1 MWRNPVLSDTTSF
14 VRLFFA
20 LWPQEEV
27 REQLAWLA
35 TRIADQCGGRCVQP
49 ENLHLT
55 LAFIGQIDRS
65 IVPVLCQI
73 GPAIHCTAFDLLL
86 DRLHYWKKGN
96 IISAGISQPCPELV
110 VLVQDLR
117 NQFSAVGIR
126 CDTVKFVPHVT
137 LVRNVKQEPVQGYF
151 PETIPPIAWTA
162 IRWSLV
168 QSRLTPHG
176 PIYQS
181 LADWVLA
188 SQDSDEH
195 HRA

>member
-1 MWRNPVLSDTTSF
+1 MPDVASS

-27 REQLAWLA
+27 RKQLARLA
-35 TRIADQCGGRCVQP
+35 RRMADQCGGRCMRP

-55 LAFIGQIDRS
+55 LAFIGQVDSS
-65 IVPVLCQI
+65 IVPVLSQA
-73 GPAIHCTAFDLLL
+73 GSAIHHTSFDLLL
-86 DRLHYWKKGN
+86 DRLHYWKKGS
-96 IISAGISQPCPELV
+96 IISAGISQLCCELM
-110 VLVQDLR
+110 VLVQDLQD
-117 NQFSAVGIR
+117 QFSAAGIR
-126 CDTVKFVPHVT
+126 YNTVKFVPHVT
-137 LVRNVKQEPVQGYF
+137 LVRNAKQEPEQEHF

-162 IRWSLV
+162 SRWSLL

-195 HRA
+195 HRV

>member
-1 MWRNPVLSDTTSF
+1 MSGVAPS

-20 LWPQEEV
+20 LWPQKKV
-27 REQLAWLA
+27 RKQLGSLA
-35 TRIADQCGGRCVQP
+35 RGIADQYGGRCVRP

-55 LAFIGQIDRS
+55 LAFIGQVDSS
-65 IVPVLCQI
+65 IVPVLRQA
-73 GPAIHCTAFDLLL
+73 GSAIHHTSFDLLL
-86 DRLHYWKKGN
+86 DRLHYWKKGY
-96 IISAGISQPCPELV
+96 IISAGISQPCHELV
-110 VLVQDLR
+110 VLVQNLR
-117 NQFSAVGIR
+117 DQFSAAGIC

-137 LVRNVKQEPVQGYF
+137 LVRNAKQEPEQEHF

-162 IRWSLV
+162 TRWSLV

>member
-1 MWRNPVLSDTTSF
+1 MPDAASS

-27 REQLAWLA
+27 RKQLARLA
-35 TRIADQCGGRCVQP
+35 RRLADQCGGRCVRP

-55 LAFIGQIDRS
+55 LAFIGQVDSS
-65 IVPVLCQI
+65 IVPVLRQA
-73 GPAIHCTAFDLLL
+73 GSAIRHTSFDLLL
-86 DRLHYWKKGN
+86 DRLHYWKKGS
-96 IISAGISQPCPELV
+96 IISAGISQPCHELV
-110 VLVQDLR
+110 VLVQDFR
-117 NQFSAVGIR
+117 DQFSAAGIR
-126 CDTVKFVPHVT
+126 YNTVKFVPHVT
-137 LVRNVKQEPVQGYF
+137 LVRNVKQEPEQEHF

-162 IRWSLV
+162 ARWSLV